1 MDTNEYMTATTTL
14 PAYLPYPIFLLDAD
28 LTQTAKQLYTLLL
41 GRTTLSQ
48 KNGWMDENGSIYVVF
63 PLGNLAKSANRGIS
77 SVKNVLNE
85 LEKADLIERRRQGF
99 SMPSRIFVKLPPTIQ
114 RADLGED
121 EKLAVIEPENE
132 LSHSQKTDPLMDRK
146 LAVIEPENKPSYSQK
161 TGSTMGRKLAPNYL
175 NINYMSHNYL
185 KGASEKLPALGR
197 YENVFLS
204 EAELGALQTEF
215 PDQWQQYIERLSE
228 YMASTGKAY
237 KNHIATIRRW
247 AAADEQK
254 SGFPDYSFKEGES
267 L

>member
-77 SVKNVLNE
+77 SVKNALNE

-132 LSHSQKTDPLMDRK
+132 LSHSQKTDPLMD
-146 LAVIEPENKPSYSQK
+146 
-161 TGSTMGRKLAPNYL
+161 RKLAPNYL

>member
-77 SVKNVLNE
+77 SVKNALNE

-121 EKLAVIEPENE
+121 E
-132 LSHSQKTDPLMDRK
+132 K